1 MKNYLQWLIKGL
13 AMGTAD
19 IVPGVSGGT
28 LAFILGIYE
37 RLLKALTSFNVTA
50 IRLLFRGK
58 MKALWQHID
67 GPFLLCLFGGILFA
81 IFSLANLIVYLLE
94 FHPVPLWAFFNG
106 LIIASLPLLVR
117 NIQWNLLRGILFVL
131 GAIFAMLI
139 TTLTPMQTNPSAW
152 LFFIAGFIAICAMIL
167 PGISGSFLLL
177 IMGMYAPM
185 TAAVSELQ
193 FGVLILFALGC
204 VTGLMIFSRVLT
216 FALKRAHDAML
227 ALLSGI
233 VLGALFRIWP
243 WQIENQL
250 VSPTAYGEYF
260 GASQLGYA
268 VLAFIIGALVIRGLL
283 QLEKLFKNGAEPTQ

>member
-1 MKNYLQWLIKGL
+1 MKNYLQWMIKGI

-37 RLLKALTSFNVTA
+37 RFLGALTSFNMIAV
-50 IRLLFRGK
+50 RLLLRGK
-58 MKALWQHID
+58 FKNLWQHID
-67 GPFLLCLFGGILFA
+67 GAFLLCLFGGILLA

-94 FHPVPLWAFFNG
+94 YQPVPLWAFFNG

-117 NIQWNLLRGILFVL
+117 NIKWNLLRSILFVL

-152 LFFIAGFIAICAMIL
+152 LFFGAGFIAICAMIL

-177 IMGMYAPM
+177 IMGMYAPI
-185 TAAVSELQ
+185 TAAVSNLQ
-193 FGVLILFALGC
+193 FGTLALFALGC
-204 VTGLMIFSRVLT
+204 VTGLMIFSRILT
-216 FALKRAHDAML
+216 YALKRAHDAML

-243 WQIENQL
+243 WQIDNEL
-250 VSPTAYGEYF
+250 VSPAAYAEQF
-260 GASQLGYA
+260 GSHQLGYA
-268 VLAFIIGALVIRGLL
+268 VLAFVIGALVIQGLL
-283 QLEKLFKNGAEPTQ
+283 QLEKLFKNDTEQKA